1 MKKYVI
7 LSLLLGIFSINLIA
21 QKAEQPGIPLIG
33 EKAPAFTAES
43 TRGTINFP
51 GDYGSKWKVLFSHP
65 ADFTAVCS
73 SELLELAQVQ
83 GDFSKL
89 NTELIVISTDALETH
104 RSWKE
109 SIETVKY
116 KNRNPKPIQFPLVAD
131 EDRSVS
137 RMYGMLHPGSGNT
150 KNVRGVFIVDPS
162 NIVRSVNFYPME
174 IGRNI
179 DEIKRAIAALQVAD
193 REKVMTPANWNP
205 GEDVM
210 VKSPASAA
218 EAEKVSNDPSS
229 PMYKVSWYM
238 LFKKLI

>member
-7 LSLLLGIFSINLIA
+7 LSFLLGILSINLIA
-21 QKAEQPGIPLIG
+21 QKSEQPGIPLIG
-33 EKAPAFTAES
+33 DKAPAFTAES
-43 TRGTINFP
+43 TRGTIHFP
-51 GDYGSKWKVLFSHP
+51 ADYGSKWKVLFSHP

-73 SELLELAQVQ
+73 SELLELAQAQ
-83 GDFSKL
+83 SDFSKL

-131 EDRSVS
+131 QDRSVS
-137 RMYGMLHPGSGNT
+137 RQYGMLHPVSSNT
-150 KNVRGVFIVDPS
+150 KTVRGVFIIDPS
-162 NIVRSVNFYPME
+162 NVVRSVNFYPME

-179 DEIKRAIAALQVAD
+179 DEIKRTIAAMQVAD

-210 VKSPASAA
+210 IQSLKSSA
-218 EAEKVSNDPSS
+218 EAEKVSEDPFTS
-229 PMYKVSWYM
+229 PYKVTWYM